1 MTQRERVLTAL
12 EAHGVLG
19 VKTTDFLLPD
29 VIDGGVPIIRLAAR
43 VKDLRDEGYRI
54 RSYTEPNGVC
64 RYVLVPQEIH
74 VGSVLEDKADDMFTE
89 PVDLFDASLFKP
101 RPSGWP
107 DDTWVD

>member
-12 EAHGVLG
+12 EAHGVVG

-29 VIDGGVPIIRLAAR
+29 VIDDGSPIIRLAAR

-54 RSYTEPNGVC
+54 RSYTELNGVC
-64 RYVLVPQEIH
+64 RYVLVPNETVQ
-74 VGSVLEDKADDMFTE
+74 GPVLSDE
-89 PVDLFDASLFKP
+89 PDTADLFDAGEYAPAS
-101 RPSGWP
+101 SGWP